1 MASFPSPLRI
11 AIRLYQ
17 WTLSPILGPNCR
29 YLPSCSDYA
38 LEAIERHGA
47 LTGLWL
53 GLRRLLRCHPWAA
66 GGYDP
71 VPECHRSGC
80 SHGPASNAAPG
91 SGAVEDGPPALSGAR

>member
-1 MASFPSPLRI
+1 MRLAHIPLRI
-11 AIRLYQ
+11 AIRVYQ

-47 LTGLWL
+47 VQGLWMA
-53 GLRRLLRCHPWAA
+53 LRRLLRCHPWAA

-71 VPECHRSGC
+71 VPEHCGACRHET
-80 SHGPASNAAPG
+80 APDRVVLDP
-91 SGAVEDGPPALSGAR
+91 STLSRPH